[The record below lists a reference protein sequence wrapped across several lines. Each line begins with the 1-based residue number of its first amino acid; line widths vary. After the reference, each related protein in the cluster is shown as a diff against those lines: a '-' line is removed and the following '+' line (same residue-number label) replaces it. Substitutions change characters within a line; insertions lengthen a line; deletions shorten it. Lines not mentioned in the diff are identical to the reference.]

1 MTHPASGEIM
11 MHGIVKDLPASLI
24 AADKWSNGRNVYFKS
39 GKTIRMPGAQ
49 PFANSGR
56 LFAVQFLRFVRLPN
70 GSQYWLYGGDAGI
83 AVTDGVT
90 HYNITPAGWG
100 AITGAVFSY
109 SLGDLNGVPFVNHPQ
124 RGPYWWNGNPASVMT
139 KLPNWPTGWT
149 CGVMRAH
156 KNFLMALNVDT
167 PTGRLESQVSWST
180 SAAPG
185 QVPSDW
191 VPSPTNDAGDADFS
205 ATRGPLQDGISVRD
219 QFFVMKNEYTG
230 TLQYVGG
237 QFIFQTRDVFPSI
250 GIFATDCCCED
261 GNLVYMLT
269 ANRRMI
275 KHDGNSYTD
284 MLYGVMG
291 EYFSTALN
299 YNKLINTFVYRNMRL
314 GQVVLAYPVGTNTAA
329 NEAITIEIASGDASI
344 IDLPDV
350 WMVDMGL
357 LNLVPQT
364 WDIDTTTWDSDTTT
378 WDETASGVLPSTP
391 VYAAGSAGMLSE
403 NGAPTMPAFVQ
414 RSGIDLDKLT
424 NRKVMSGLRPLIN
437 GITGD
442 VLRFSFGS
450 QDLDSDVL
458 TFDAVADFTLGTD
471 RTLDFFT
478 EGRLLAINV
487 ATTTANP
494 FTLTQL
500 SPQARLGGR
509 F

>member
-1 MTHPASGEIM
+1 
-11 MHGIVKDLPASLI
+11 
-24 AADKWSNGRNVYFKS
+24 
-39 GKTIRMPGAQ
+39 
-49 PFANSGR
+49 
-56 LFAVQFLRFVRLPN
+56 
-70 GSQYWLYGGDAGI
+70 
-83 AVTDGVT
+83 
-90 HYNITPAGWG
+90 
-100 AITGAVFSY
+100 
-109 SLGDLNGVPFVNHPQ
+109 
-124 RGPYWWNGNPASVMT
+124 
-139 KLPNWPTGWT
+139 
-149 CGVMRAH
+149 
-156 KNFLMALNVDT
+156 
-167 PTGRLESQVSWST
+167 
-180 SAAPG
+180 
-185 QVPSDW
+185 
-191 VPSPTNDAGDADFS
+191 
-205 ATRGPLQDGISVRD
+205 
-219 QFFVMKNEYTG
+219 
-230 TLQYVGG
+230 
-237 QFIFQTRDVFPSI
+237 
-250 GIFATDCCCED
+250 
-261 GNLVYMLT
+261 MLT